1 MSADEDTELRDL
13 VAQTLEANG
22 VLGKIRVNMA
32 SILIKRMH
40 MLIDIE
46 YSTLVHF
53 RLLTLW
59 ILNAGMQRQ
68 DFRLSHT
75 WHNLGEGFML
85 VFMTKC
91 QIKKLFFFIK
101 VNRIGTKYLELFANM
116 YNQEVTSRT
125 IFMVL
130 LKKGGGAK
138 NCSSRN

>member
-53 RLLTLW
+53 RLLTL
-59 ILNAGMQRQ
+59 
-68 DFRLSHT
+68 
-75 WHNLGEGFML
+75 
-85 VFMTKC
+85 
-91 QIKKLFFFIK
+91 
-101 VNRIGTKYLELFANM
+101 
-116 YNQEVTSRT
+116 
-125 IFMVL
+125 
-130 LKKGGGAK
+130 
-138 NCSSRN
+138 